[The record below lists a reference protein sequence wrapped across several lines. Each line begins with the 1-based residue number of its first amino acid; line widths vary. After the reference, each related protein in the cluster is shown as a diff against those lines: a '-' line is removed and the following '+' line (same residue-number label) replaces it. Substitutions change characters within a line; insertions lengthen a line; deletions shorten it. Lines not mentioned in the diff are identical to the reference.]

1 MKIRNEL
8 LSQVRSYAGHT
19 PHAAED
25 TLDCSLGVN
34 PYGFPPVVK
43 EAFAA
48 FDPER
53 FYHYPHSDAP
63 QKAIVDYWADYA
75 FIEPENIVL
84 TDGSVSALYLLCNIL
99 AKKGAEV
106 VGFLPTFTDM
116 VEYSRMMAMR
126 YVGIP
131 ARREENWRME
141 VSDLVDAISGDTSL
155 VYIDRPNNPTGQTL
169 SLADIS
175 RVLDRCEE
183 LGVYAIVD
191 EAYGDFLPREES
203 AVTLGPKYKNI
214 IIVRTFSKGFGLAGL
229 RAGYII
235 TGQELIRYIS
245 KVSNPYMMSELSRE
259 LAAAALSDRTY
270 ADSHGPDFA
279 AMKRSL
285 RGVCGKE
292 LTVAVTDD
300 AEGGVY
306 GMGKQRVFQKVR
318 HSPQAGRRV
327 HGRGQRRQAGH
338 AVVRRRCHNGQQRE
352 AQPRISP
359 PQAHQLCAS
368 LSAQPVQPVKQLL
381 RRIVK
386 THVRALKA
394 RVQRA
399 QGGHLP
405 PTYIPSGQRSPRRAR
420 NAHRHPQ
427 RRAHACF
434 STFTPRRVQGTRP
447 ASRSVMW

>member
-8 LSQVRSYAGHT
+8 LSQVRSYVGHT

-63 QKAIVDYWADYA
+63 RKAIVDYWADYA

-292 LTVAVTDD
+292 LTMAVTDD
-300 AEGGVY
+300 RVPICLLQHRNPRADLQELLMAEGVLTCSGGEFEPLDRSSVRL
-306 GMGKQRVFQKVR
+306 RV
-318 HSPQAGRRV
+318 
-327 HGRGQRRQAGH
+327 
-338 AVVRRRCHNGQQRE
+338 
-352 AQPRISP
+352 PR
-359 PQAHQLCAS
+359 AEELD
-368 LSAQPVQPVKQLL
+368 KLL
-381 RRIVK
+381 RAVEK
-386 THVRALKA
+386 VH
-394 RVQRA
+394 
-399 QGGHLP
+399 H
-405 PTYIPSGQRSPRRAR
+405 R
-420 NAHRHPQ
+420 NVP
-427 RRAHACF
+427 
-434 STFTPRRVQGTRP
+434 
-447 ASRSVMW
+447 

>member
-75 FIEPENIVL
+75 FIESENIVL

-191 EAYGDFLPREES
+191 EAYGDFLPCEES

-292 LTVAVTDD
+292 LTMAETDD
-300 AEGGVY
+300 RVPICLLQHRNPRADLQELLMAEGVLTCSGGEFEPLDRSSVRL
-306 GMGKQRVFQKVR
+306 RV
-318 HSPQAGRRV
+318 
-327 HGRGQRRQAGH
+327 
-338 AVVRRRCHNGQQRE
+338 
-352 AQPRISP
+352 PR
-359 PQAHQLCAS
+359 AEELD
-368 LSAQPVQPVKQLL
+368 KLL
-381 RRIVK
+381 RAVEK
-386 THVRALKA
+386 VNN
-394 RVQRA
+394 
-399 QGGHLP
+399 G
-405 PTYIPSGQRSPRRAR
+405 
-420 NAHRHPQ
+420 
-427 RRAHACF
+427 
-434 STFTPRRVQGTRP
+434 
-447 ASRSVMW
+447 

>member
-48 FDPER
+48 FDPDR

-191 EAYGDFLPREES
+191 EACTLNAAD
-203 AVTLGPKYKNI
+203 AVLGAVLRRQT
-214 IIVRTFSKGFGLAGL
+214 IVTKGPLFTAHSEKG
-229 RAGYII
+229 RVTVIFDNTSGYLDWAPA
-235 TGQELIRYIS
+235 Q
-245 KVSNPYMMSELSRE
+245 
-259 LAAAALSDRTY
+259 AAAPVLELR
-270 ADSHGPDFA
+270 DSTGA
-279 AMKRSL
+279 
-285 RGVCGKE
+285 
-292 LTVAVTDD
+292 
-300 AEGGVY
+300 
-306 GMGKQRVFQKVR
+306 
-318 HSPQAGRRV
+318 
-327 HGRGQRRQAGH
+327 
-338 AVVRRRCHNGQQRE
+338 
-352 AQPRISP
+352 
-359 PQAHQLCAS
+359 
-368 LSAQPVQPVKQLL
+368 
-381 RRIVK
+381 
-386 THVRALKA
+386 
-394 RVQRA
+394 VQRA
-399 QGGHLP
+399 ETDLRTPLSLSLAPGARSAVLKLYAGACAPVHLLAVGAP
-405 PTYIPSGQRSPRRAR
+405 LYLDKEG
-420 NAHRHPQ
+420 N
-427 RRAHACF
+427 
-434 STFTPRRVQGTRP
+434 G
-447 ASRSVMW
+447 

>member
-141 VSDLVDAISGDTSL
+141 VSDLVDAISGDTRL

-245 KVSNPYMMSELSRE
+245 KVSNSYMMSELSRE

-279 AMKRSL
+279 AMKQAL

-292 LTVAVTDD
+292 LTMAVTDD
-300 AEGGVY
+300 RVPICLLQHRNPRADLQELLMAEGVLTCSGGEFEPLDRSSVRL
-306 GMGKQRVFQKVR
+306 RV
-318 HSPQAGRRV
+318 
-327 HGRGQRRQAGH
+327 
-338 AVVRRRCHNGQQRE
+338 
-352 AQPRISP
+352 PR
-359 PQAHQLCAS
+359 AEELD
-368 LSAQPVQPVKQLL
+368 KLL
-381 RRIVK
+381 RAVEK
-386 THVRALKA
+386 VNN
-394 RVQRA
+394 
-399 QGGHLP
+399 G
-405 PTYIPSGQRSPRRAR
+405 
-420 NAHRHPQ
+420 
-427 RRAHACF
+427 
-434 STFTPRRVQGTRP
+434 
-447 ASRSVMW
+447 